1 MEDPE
6 KNGGS
11 RGGRQKG
18 IVQLVLP
25 DGGTRRSTPLVVEGE
40 ASTSLPP
47 PKKIRSPDRTSPA
60 SSPRLAA
67 SSGPIFPFSREDSL
81 PVPHA
86 PFLPPSVAGRFQQQM
101 ICFARS
107 DPHQVGAYPHPPWAM
122 AEGVPTMSQQQQQQ
136 QQKQKYH
143 EHLLKYWSEGL
154 NLSPRGHLTGPGRF
168 RPPVPTKL
176 YRGVRQRHWGK
187 WVAEIR
193 LPKNRTRLWLGTF
206 DTAEAAA
213 LAYDR
218 EAFKLRGENA
228 RLNFPNLFLG
238 QGASFSSSSSAPATP
253 EEANQQQ
260 QDEPSEPSRLQ
271 PQTETPSASATTTVG
286 GTSMATTQTMEMV
299 GGEADE
305 AWFSTWDPG
314 SYVWDD
320 IDEANSLLFQSQL
333 TSIAESNISCLD
345 STASTAT
352 AARQDTNAPPTSSAP
367 LSPSW
372 FMWKE

>member
-6 KNGGS
+6 NNSAS
-11 RGGRQKG
+11 RGRRQKG
-18 IVQLVLP
+18 IVRLVLP
-25 DGGTRRSTPLVVEGE
+25 DGGTRRSAPLVVEKE
-40 ASTSLPP
+40 SSTSLPP

-67 SSGPIFPFSREDSL
+67 SSAPIFPFSCEDSL
-81 PVPHA
+81 PVLHA

-107 DPHQVGAYPHPPWAM
+107 DPHQVGAHPHPPWLM
-122 AEGVPTMSQQQQQQ
+122 AEGVPTMSQQRQ

-154 NLSPRGHLTGPGRF
+154 NLSPRGNLTGPGLF

-176 YRGVRQRHWGK
+176 YRGVRQRHGGK

-253 EEANQQQ
+253 EETNQQQ
-260 QDEPSEPSRLQ
+260 QDEPSEPSQLQ
-271 PQTETPSASATTTVG
+271 PQTETPSASAATTVG
-286 GTSMATTQTMEMV
+286 GTSMATTQTTEMV
-299 GGEADE
+299 WGEADE
-305 AWFSTWDPG
+305 AWFSTWGPG

-320 IDEANSLLFQSQL
+320 IDEANSILFQSQL
-333 TSIAESNISCLD
+333 TSIAESNNDCLD

-352 AARQDTNAPPTSSAP
+352 AARQDTSAPPTSS
-367 LSPSW
+367 PSR